1 MTGNDSGPRL
11 VGRKAAA
18 AYCNITPSTFSM
30 WVATNKMPPALP
42 GTRRWDMRAIE
53 AKLAELSGLAAVV
66 VEDPYDKWEREN
78 RQSDNRQAEALS
90 EWREKKENRRA
101 KHQPRMGLDAKH
113 ERVLLFMAE
122 RPDCDTI
129 DMIPG
134 AGPVIMRGL
143 IAVGALRQASGDRYE
158 LTDEGR
164 QEVVRI
170 RKWRN
175 LAP

>member
-1 MTGNDSGPRL
+1 MTDGPRL
-11 VGRKAAA
+11 LSRPQAA
-18 AYCNITPSTFSM
+18 AYCGISPTCFSM
-30 WVATNKMPPALP
+30 WVASHKMPQAIP
-42 GTRRWDMRAIE
+42 GTRKWDKRAID
-53 AKLAELSGLAAVV
+53 AKLDEISGLAVASN
-66 VEDPYDKWEREN
+66 EDPYDKWMREN
-78 RQSDNRQAEALS
+78 RQVDDRQVESLS
-90 EWREKKENRRA
+90 EWREKKEKRRA
-101 KHQPRMGLDAKH
+101 KHRPLLGLDAKH
-113 ERVLLFMAE
+113 ERVLLFVAD

-134 AGPVIMRGL
+134 AGPVIMSRL
-143 IAVGALRQASGDRYE
+143 VAVGALRQTSGDRFE

>member
-1 MTGNDSGPRL
+1 MTDSGPRL

-18 AYCNITPSTFSM
+18 AYCNISPSTFSM

-53 AKLAELSGLAAVV
+53 AKLAELSGLAASTN
-66 VEDPYDKWEREN
+66 EDPYDKWMREN
-78 RQSDNRQAEALS
+78 RQSDNRPEESLA
-90 EWREKKENRRA
+90 EWREKKEKRRA
-101 KHQPRMGLDAKH
+101 KHKPLMSLDAKH

-129 DMIPG
+129 EMIPG
-134 AGPVIMRGL
+134 AGPVIMQRL
-143 IAVGALRQASGDRYE
+143 VAVGALKRAPGERHE